1 MILETVR
8 VEIRFCAASMRAFV
22 GLLPALLA
30 RCLRCCFFGRE
41 GTLGLA
47 LPTFAANGG
56 LLSHAALTPILRFHA
71 RSILAHD

>member
-8 VEIRFCAASMRAFV
+8 VEIRFCAASMGALV

-47 LPTFAANGG
+47 LPTFGNGD